1 MSASPAL
8 VIVGSG
14 LAGHTLAR
22 SLTSLGYAGSVT
34 LVGEEHHAP
43 YDRPPLSKEFQRGD
57 ESTLMLQADGLAG
70 VQLISGCKAVAIDTN
85 RRALALSDG
94 RQLPWDCLVLAT
106 GARPRPLAGSAP
118 QAPVHFLRTLDDA
131 RAIRAKLRD
140 GLKLAVIGGGPI
152 GLELAASAG
161 QLGVRVT
168 VLEAA
173 PRLMARTV
181 PPTIAEVLLGHHRA
195 SGAQVLLGA
204 QVKAIDPGGVALA
217 DGRRVEADLVVVGI
231 GVVANDDLARAA
243 GIATDDGIFVD
254 GRCRTTQPDVYA
266 IGDVTRQ
273 RNPISGRFERIETWS
288 NARGQAQALAR
299 QLCGGADAAPGAMT
313 GAPAPWFWSDQGSL
327 RLQCAGLP
335 QGDQE
340 ARRGDP
346 ATGLVVGQWSA
357 GMLVGV
363 AAINAPQ
370 DFNLLRRLLDTG
382 QSISPEAFA
391 ASTELHS
398 PPNHR
403 PDGAAGTVPVTV
415 APSAAPPPAPSAAPP
430 PAPSATPPSPA
441 PAPAQAIAPDL
452 AACPLADIEE
462 GAIGSTCLPDGTR
475 IAIYRIRGEEVF
487 ATDDKCSHGSSS
499 LCDEGSLEGHLI
511 ECGLHLGSFDVRT
524 GKPVSAPCTK
534 AIRSYPAQVREG
546 TIWIATQPIEPSP

>member
-22 SLTSLGYAGSVT
+22 SLASLGYAGSVT

-57 ESTLMLQADGLAG
+57 ESTLMLQTDGLAG
-70 VQLISGCKAVAIDTN
+70 VKVISGCKAVAIDTD

-140 GLKLAVIGGGPI
+140 GLRLAVIGGGPI

-161 QLGVRVT
+161 QLGARVT

-173 PRLMARTV
+173 LRLMARTV
-181 PPTIAEVLLGHHRA
+181 PPTIAEVLLGHHLA

-299 QLCGGADAAPGAMT
+299 QLCGGTDVEPGVKP

-346 ATGLVVGQWSA
+346 TTGLVVGQWSA

-391 ASTELHS
+391 ASTELRS
-398 PPNHR
+398 PPNHM
-403 PDGAAGTVPVTV
+403 PDGAPGTVPVTV
-415 APSAAPPPAPSAAPP
+415 APSAAPSTAPSAA
-430 PAPSATPPSPA
+430 PPSPA
-441 PAPAQAIAPDL
+441 PAPAQATAPDL

>member
-22 SLTSLGYAGSVT
+22 SLASFGYAGSVT

-70 VQLISGCKAVAIDTN
+70 VQVISGCKAVAIDTD

-94 RQLPWDCLVLAT
+94 RELPWDSLVLAT
-106 GARPRPLAGSAP
+106 GARPRPLAGSDP

-140 GLKLAVIGGGPI
+140 GLKLTVIGGGPI

-161 QLGVRVT
+161 QLGARVT

-181 PPTIAEVLLGHHRA
+181 SPTIAEFLLEHHRA

-204 QVKAIDPGGVALA
+204 QVKAVQGGGVELA

-231 GVVANDDLARAA
+231 GVVANDDLAHAA

-254 GRCRTTQPDVYA
+254 ANFRTTQPDVYA

-288 NARGQAQALAR
+288 NARTQAQALAR
-299 QLCGGADAAPGAMT
+299 QLCAGTNGAPRVVT
-313 GAPAPWFWSDQGSL
+313 GAAAPWFWSDQGNL

-340 ARRGDP
+340 VRRGDP

-357 GMLVGV
+357 GRLVGV

-370 DFNLLRRLLDTG
+370 DFNLLRRILDAG
-382 QSISPEAFA
+382 QSMTPEAFA
-391 ASTELHS
+391 SSTELRS
-398 PPNHR
+398 PPNHT
-403 PDGAAGTVPVTV
+403 PEGPAEPVPVTV
-415 APSAAPPPAPSAAPP
+415 TPSDAPAALAPSAPLAQVPSTLPPPPPPPAQG
-430 PAPSATPPSPA
+430 T
-441 PAPAQAIAPDL
+441 APDL
-452 AACPLADIEE
+452 AACPLEDIEE
-462 GAIGSTCLPDGTR
+462 GAIGSTSLPDGTR
-475 IAIYRIRGEEVF
+475 IAIYRIQGDEVF

-534 AIRSYPAQVREG
+534 AIRSYPAQVRNG